1 MKRTLGFSLVELL
14 VVLAVVAFLAFVT
27 VPLASGW
34 IRNAQLEKD
43 FAGLQRALGTA
54 KALAM
59 RNATGIEAPNSF
71 LPNAPLPGANIA
83 AVLCRKGDN
92 LFLASAADLP
102 VAANRSC
109 ADANWNSIAAGA
121 RPFYRMGQDVAI
133 TFGNQIAFCGA
144 YLDVRGRAKLCQGNP
159 CTTCTTSFDP
169 ATGLRVVVAGADTTQ
184 DPNNAN
190 RPDPND
196 QSNTIQAF

>member
-43 FAGLQRALGTA
+43 FAGLQRALGNA

-59 RNATGIEAPNSF
+59 RNATGSAAPENIPPNSPF
-71 LPNAPLPGANIA
+71 ASDNIA

-92 LFLASAADLP
+92 LFLATAADLP
-102 VAANRSC
+102 AANRSC
-109 ADANWNSIAAGA
+109 ADANWNNINAGA

-133 TFGNQIAFCGA
+133 SFGNQIAFCGA
-144 YLDVRGRAKLCQGNP
+144 YFDARGRVRLCQGNP
-159 CTTCTTSFDP
+159 CTTCTTAFDP
-169 ATGLRVVVAGADTTQ
+169 ATGLSVVVAGADTTQ

-196 QSNTIQAF
+196 QSNTIRAF